1 MRCRFPPYRA
11 TCRALVR
18 GQIKE
23 CGSDEACVHQVER
36 WKALFAKPA
45 ENPPFAIRLRARV
58 TPEGSET
65 QAIDMNEVAA
75 GGVALRLTTD
85 RAKLSLGVPRSAAWS
100 SWDSP
105 LASPRLF
112 LELTLPR
119 RGLDKIKSVVASS
132 DAGAA
137 FQLGP
142 LDLKLDSVV
151 PKVAELSALTASE
164 LTLTVTRWT
173 TEPRGELALTL
184 TGKLRDAPRVFDV
197 RLEIETFV
205 RDVVGG
211 P

>member
-1 MRCRFPPYRA
+1 M
-11 TCRALVR
+11 VVV
-18 GQIKE
+18 G
-23 CGSDEACVHQVER
+23 
-36 WKALFAKPA
+36 FA
-45 ENPPFAIRLRARV
+45 ARV
-58 TPEGSET
+58 TPPVSR
-65 QAIDMNEVAA
+65 AYVATA
-75 GGVALRLTTD
+75 GARQ
-85 RAKLSLGVPRSAAWS
+85 
-100 SWDSP
+100 
-105 LASPRLF
+105 
-112 LELTLPR
+112 
-119 RGLDKIKSVVASS
+119 IKSVVASS

-142 LDLKLDSVV
+142 LDLKLNLVV

-211 P
+211 PKPELLRTPSATQTAPAFFA